1 MVKLHYLWQYVK
13 LAVSFCRIL
22 IYNLVMNPKLSKLVA
37 KSPTGPGVY
46 KFLDEKGTVLYVGK
60 AKSLRKRLQSY
71 VRPSAKHA
79 VKTESMLEAAE
90 SVEWALT
97 NSELEALILE
107 DNLIKE
113 LQPKYNILFKDD
125 KTFQYIK
132 ITVQKDYPEVLTVRR
147 IEKDGA
153 KYFGPKTSGLDVQRI
168 MESVQRIF
176 KLCSQRNITLDPK
189 GTPMHGSK
197 VAVKVGGV
205 SSKRP
210 CLDYHIKRC
219 SGPCVGMVTPG
230 EYGVQIQA
238 AMRFLSG
245 DFKPAIESLKKQ
257 MQDFAVSKKFER
269 AAAMRDQIAAIE
281 RSAQKQIIT
290 DTLLTDRDVVAYVE
304 DLGKNFFVLF
314 QIRGGKL
321 IAQEKFISEGG
332 ESPAEVMEAFLTDY
346 YSRAAD
352 IPKEVIISIEVENKK
367 VMEDYV
373 SSHTDHKVR
382 LIAPKAGHKD
392 KLIGLAEKN
401 ARSFAQQSR
410 ARWMADAKGEHALE
424 DLAKALKLSEP
435 PKRIECYDIS
445 HLGGTETIGSMVVF
459 KKGEAVKAEYRQF
472 RLRSTAFLNDDY
484 KSLTEVMNRRLNY
497 LPAKLPAEYEI
508 RQARKKDYDFIEN
521 ICMTESIN
529 HHNLDVKQ
537 FYVVEKA
544 KKIVGFCRLV
554 ALDEKI
560 DDISSLW
567 VDSKERGAKLGYHLL
582 QKVIYSSKHKRVYMD
597 CVRQLKDY
605 YLKFGF
611 EEIHQPPKPLIDKI
625 DRFRKDSCAVK
636 KAQKAHGKV
645 IDVVYFAYQKKK
657 KDLSFTSVPDLI
669 VIDGGKGQLGAAH
682 DVLFSK
688 GLNIPMISLAKKLEE
703 VFVPG
708 RSEPIELPANTEASY
723 LLQRL
728 RDEAHRFAIEANRGS
743 RDKSMTK
750 SALDSIPG
758 LGPKAKKKLLTY
770 FGSVHKI
777 QEASQVQLEQVVG
790 EKLAAGIKTHLV

>member
-1 MVKLHYLWQYVK
+1 
-13 LAVSFCRIL
+13 
-22 IYNLVMNPKLSKLVA
+22 MNPKLSKLIA
-37 KSPTGPGVY
+37 KSPQGPGVY
-46 KFLDEKGTVLYVGK
+46 KFLDKKELVLYVGK

-71 VRPSAKHA
+71 VRSLAKHA
-79 VKTESMLEAAE
+79 VKTKSMLDAAE
-90 SVEWALT
+90 TVEWVET

-132 ITVQKDYPEVLTVRR
+132 VTVQKDYPEVLTVRR

-153 KYFGPKTSGLDVQRI
+153 KYFGPKTSGLDVQKI
-168 MESVQRIF
+168 MESVKRIF
-176 KLCSQRNITLDPK
+176 KLCSQRNITIDPK
-189 GTPMHGSK
+189 GTPVPGAK

-205 SSKRP
+205 SSGRP

-219 SGPCVGMVTPG
+219 TGPCAGMVTP
-230 EYGVQIQA
+230 EQYGMQIQA
-238 AMRFLSG
+238 ALRFLSG

-257 MQDFAVSKKFER
+257 MQEFAVAKKFER
-269 AAAMRDQIAAIE
+269 AAALRDQIAAIE

-321 IAQEKFISEGG
+321 IAQEKFIAEGG
-332 ESPAEVMEAFLTDY
+332 ESPAEVMGAFLTSY
-346 YSRAAD
+346 YSVAAD
-352 IPKEVIISIEVENKK
+352 IPKEVIVSIEVAEKK
-367 VMEDYV
+367 VMEDFITT
-373 SSHTDHKVR
+373 HTDHRVK
-382 LIAPKAGHKD
+382 IMAPKAGVKD
-392 KLIGLAEKN
+392 KLIELAEKN
-401 ARSFAQQSR
+401 ARSFAVQSR
-410 ARWMADAKGEHALE
+410 VRWMAEAKGEHALD
-424 DLAKALKLSEP
+424 DLAKALKLEKP

-459 KKGEAVKAEYRQF
+459 KNGEAAKADYRQF

-497 LPAKLPAEYEI
+497 LPSKLHDGYAIRKAKKKEAEYVLAKYPEVKEFNFDI
-508 RQARKKDYDFIEN
+508 KQYYVIEY
-521 ICMTESIN
+521 
-529 HHNLDVKQ
+529 K
-537 FYVVEKA
+537 
-544 KKIVGFCRLV
+544 KKIVGFCRGH
-554 ALDEKI
+554 ALSDKVFAI
-560 DDISSLW
+560 GGLW
-567 VDSKERGAKLGYHLL
+567 VDPKQRGKKLGYHLL
-582 QKVIYSSKHKRVYMD
+582 RTVIEKSKAKRLYMLCHPD
-597 CVRQLKDY
+597 LEEY

-611 EEIHQPPKPLIDKI
+611 ETLKEPPEEMNDLYKKIVKVTGDKTVPL
-625 DRFRKDSCAVK
+625 FL
-636 KAQKAHGKV
+636 
-645 IDVVYFAYQKKK
+645 AYQKKK

-669 VIDGGKGQLGAAH
+669 VIDGGKGQLAAAH
-682 DVLFSK
+682 DVLFDK
-688 GLNIPMISLAKKLEE
+688 GLNIPMISLAKKEE
-703 VFVPG
+703 DVYLPG
-708 RSEPIELPANTEASY
+708 RSEPVELPANTEASY

-758 LGPKAKKKLLTY
+758 LGPKARKKLLTY

-777 QEASQVQLEQVVG
+777 QEASQVQLEQIVG
-790 EKLAAGIKTHLV
+790 EKLAASVKAYLT

>member
-1 MVKLHYLWQYVK
+1 
-13 LAVSFCRIL
+13 
-22 IYNLVMNPKLSKLVA
+22 MNPKLKKLVA
-37 KSPTGPGVY
+37 KSPQGPGIY
-46 KFLDEKGTVLYVGK
+46 KFLDKKEVVLYVGK

-79 VKTESMLEAAE
+79 VKTKSMLEAAE
-90 SVEWALT
+90 LVEWVET

-132 ITVQKDYPEVLTVRR
+132 LTVQKDYPELLTVRKV
-147 IEKDGA
+147 EKDGA
-153 KYFGPKTSGLDVQRI
+153 KYFGPKTNGTDVQRI
-168 MESVQRIF
+168 MESAKRIF
-176 KLCSQRNITLDPK
+176 KLCSQRNITLDKK
-189 GTPMHGSK
+189 GTPMEGAK
-197 VAVKVGGV
+197 VAVKVSGV
-205 SSKRP
+205 ISKRP

-219 SGPCVGMVTPG
+219 TGPCIGMVTPE
-230 EYGVQIQA
+230 EYGEQVHA
-238 AMRFLSG
+238 ALRFLSG
-245 DFKPAIESLKKQ
+245 DFKPALESLKKQ
-257 MQDFAVSKKFER
+257 MHDFAVAKKFER
-269 AAAMRDQIAAIE
+269 AAAMRDQIAAIQ

-304 DLGKNFFVLF
+304 DLGKNYFVLF

-321 IAQEKFISEGG
+321 INQEKFISEGG
-332 ESPAEVMEAFLTDY
+332 ESPAEVMESFLRDY

-352 IPKEVIISIEVENKK
+352 IPKEVIISIEVRQKK
-367 VMEDYV
+367 VMTDYI
-373 SSHTDHKVR
+373 SSQTDRKVK

-392 KLIGLAEKN
+392 KLIELAEKN
-401 ARSFAQQSR
+401 ARSYAQQSR
-410 ARWMADAKGEHALE
+410 ARWMADAKGERALE
-424 DLAKALKLSEP
+424 DLAKALKLSEA

-459 KKGEAVKAEYRQF
+459 KKGEAVKADYRQF

-497 LPAKLPAEYEI
+497 LPARLPEDYKI
-508 RQARKKDYDFIEN
+508 RRAKKKEADFILKMHPEVKD
-521 ICMTESIN
+521 
-529 HHNLDVKQ
+529 LDFDVKQ
-537 FYVVEKA
+537 FYVIEKA
-544 KKIVGFCRLV
+544 KKVVGFGRVVPLS
-554 ALDEKI
+554 EKVHQI
-560 DDISSLW
+560 DSLW
-567 VDSKERGAKLGYHLL
+567 VDEKQRGKKLGHFLL
-582 QKVIYSSKHKRVYMD
+582 KILIEKSKAKRLYLFCEKELDEYYM
-597 CVRQLKDY
+597 
-605 YLKFGF
+605 KFGF
-611 EEIHQPPKPLIDKI
+611 ELIREAPKELREVAKEV
-625 DRFRKDSCAVK
+625 KDPA
-636 KAQKAHGKV
+636 
-645 IDVVYFAYQKKK
+645 FLAYQKKK

-688 GLNIPMISLAKKLEE
+688 GLNIPMISLAKKEEE

-743 RDKSMTK
+743 RNKKMTQ
-750 SALDSIPG
+750 SVLDEIPG

-777 QEASQVQLEQVVG
+777 QEASQVQLEQIVG
-790 EKLAAGIKTHLV
+790 EKLALGIKKYLV